1 MAIGQ
6 LGLRADYIA
15 TLQAI
20 DPNQRIRCE
29 GYVRAKRDRPTNG
42 PANTRSASRYFFFR
56 VYEEL
61 KGTCDAH
68 SLVVEVYRAMASVGR
83 SDRPRAKAGM
93 RQRAVRGARSSD
105 E

>member
-1 MAIGQ
+1 MDKPLTISAKMIS
-6 LGLRADYIA
+6 
-15 TLQAI
+15 
-20 DPNQRIRCE
+20 E
-29 GYVRAKRDRPTNG
+29 GI
-42 PANTRSASRYFFFR
+42 R